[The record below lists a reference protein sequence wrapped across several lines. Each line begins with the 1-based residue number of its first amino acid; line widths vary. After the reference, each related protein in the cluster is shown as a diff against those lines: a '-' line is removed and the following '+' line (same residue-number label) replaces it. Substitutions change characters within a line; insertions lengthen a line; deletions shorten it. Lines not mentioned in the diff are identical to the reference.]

1 MMGYLV
7 DDIAE
12 RLASRQEGDGWQ
24 VRRSSVSKAS
34 PGLIVDLTG
43 NRSVITLHHVNTRSY
58 RDGKRCTPR
67 SPFQSCHL
75 GSTSINGPFEGQADR
90 IGRYRWVL
98 SKISI
103 STSPSRSQ
111 FSRHLGAYSS
121 WFATQTHPPPSST
134 PSAEPNL
141 LLTVLSYV
149 VSALPDPSLSLPAA
163 TALRNL
169 CEANRKDLASHIGA
183 FGELHAGLNNIPVRY
198 WRDIARV
205 TFQSDILTGS

>member
-1 MMGYLV
+1 MSIQEAIEMENVAHL
-7 DDIAE
+7 D
-12 RLASRQEGDGWQ
+12 RLFSPAILGRLPSTGRSR
-24 VRRSSVSKAS
+24 VRRTAL
-34 PGLIVDLTG
+34 G
-43 NRSVITLHHVNTRSY
+43 VIGEFYSEI
-58 RDGKRCTPR
+58 P
-67 SPFQSCHL
+67 
-75 GSTSINGPFEGQADR
+75 
-90 IGRYRWVL
+90 
-98 SKISI
+98 I

-183 FGELHAGLNNIPVRY
+183 FGELHAGLNNIPVRHL
-198 WRDIARV
+198 A
-205 TFQSDILTGS
+205 